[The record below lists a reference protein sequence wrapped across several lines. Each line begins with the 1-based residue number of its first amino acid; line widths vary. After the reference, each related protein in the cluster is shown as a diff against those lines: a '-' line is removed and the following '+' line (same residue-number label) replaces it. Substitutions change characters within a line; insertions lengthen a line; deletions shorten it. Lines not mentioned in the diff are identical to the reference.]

1 MTSQRT
7 RERLI
12 QRLMDQGIT
21 RFEVLE
27 AIRSVPRHLFVD
39 EALAHRSYEDT
50 ALPIGYGQTL
60 SQPYVVA
67 KMSELALAH
76 GRPKKVLELGS
87 GSGYQTAI
95 LASLVDEICAIERI
109 KPLLDR
115 ARRQLRELRVRNVRL
130 RHGDGLEGWPSEAP
144 FDLILGAAA
153 PEHIPSDLLEQL
165 APGGRLIMPVG
176 GRRQQLMMVT
186 ASPEGYVEEVIEEV
200 KASGL
205 RGRGARRREDTRW
218 RAVLTAAGA
227 LGTIGACAAIARPY
241 LVHEVSGERTA
252 ARASEKTPAS
262 SGSER
267 EPEGF
272 RPRRHHRNAR
282 AARFAAEGLDLSAAP
297 LDPLHR
303 GRFNQVLAAVALERG
318 ELVARESTAPLRVA
332 VDRRDAAQE
341 GVDARGRA

>member
-67 KMSELALAH
+67 KMSELALAQ
-76 GRPKKVLELGS
+76 GAEKVLELGS

-109 KPLLDR
+109 KPLLER
-115 ARRQLRELRVRNVRL
+115 ARKQLRALRVRNVRL
-130 RHGDGLEGWPSEAP
+130 RHGDGLDGWASEAP

-153 PEHIPSDLLEQL
+153 PERLPTQLLEQL
-165 APGGRLIMPVG
+165 APGGRLILPVG
-176 GRRQQLMMVT
+176 GEQQQLMMVT
-186 ASPEGYVEEVIEEV
+186 ATPEGYVEEVIEEV
-200 KASGL
+200 NFVPMV
-205 RGRGARRREDTRW
+205 RG
-218 RAVLTAAGA
+218 
-227 LGTIGACAAIARPY
+227 
-241 LVHEVSGERTA
+241 VSR
-252 ARASEKTPAS
+252 
-262 SGSER
+262 
-267 EPEGF
+267 
-272 RPRRHHRNAR
+272 
-282 AARFAAEGLDLSAAP
+282 
-297 LDPLHR
+297 
-303 GRFNQVLAAVALERG
+303 
-318 ELVARESTAPLRVA
+318 
-332 VDRRDAAQE
+332 
-341 GVDARGRA
+341 

>member
-67 KMSELALAH
+67 KMSELALAQ
-76 GRPKKVLELGS
+76 GRPKKVLGLGS

-109 KPLLDR
+109 KPLLER
-115 ARRQLRELRVRNVRL
+115 ARKQLRALRVRNVRL
-130 RHGDGLEGWPSEAP
+130 RHGDGLNGWASEAP

-153 PEHIPSDLLEQL
+153 PEHLPTQLLEQL
-165 APGGRLIMPVG
+165 APGGRLILPVG
-176 GRRQQLMMVT
+176 GERQQLVMVT
-186 ASPEGYVEEVIEEV
+186 ATPEGYIEEVIEEV
-200 KASGL
+200 NFVPMV
-205 RGRGARRREDTRW
+205 RG
-218 RAVLTAAGA
+218 
-227 LGTIGACAAIARPY
+227 
-241 LVHEVSGERTA
+241 VSR
-252 ARASEKTPAS
+252 
-262 SGSER
+262 
-267 EPEGF
+267 
-272 RPRRHHRNAR
+272 
-282 AARFAAEGLDLSAAP
+282 
-297 LDPLHR
+297 
-303 GRFNQVLAAVALERG
+303 
-318 ELVARESTAPLRVA
+318 
-332 VDRRDAAQE
+332 
-341 GVDARGRA
+341 

>member
-1 MTSQRT
+1 MSQQGIGMTSQRT

-67 KMSELALAH
+67 KMSELALAL

-109 KPLLDR
+109 KPLLER
-115 ARRQLRELRVRNVRL
+115 ARKQLRALRVRNVRL
-130 RHGDGLEGWPSEAP
+130 RHGDGLDGWASEAP

-153 PEHIPSDLLEQL
+153 PEHLPTQLLEQL
-165 APGGRLIMPVG
+165 APGGRLILPVG
-176 GRRQQLMMVT
+176 GEHQQLMMVT
-186 ASPEGYVEEVIEEV
+186 ATPEGYVEEVIEAV
-200 KASGL
+200 NFVPMV
-205 RGRGARRREDTRW
+205 RGVTR
-218 RAVLTAAGA
+218 
-227 LGTIGACAAIARPY
+227 
-241 LVHEVSGERTA
+241 
-252 ARASEKTPAS
+252 
-262 SGSER
+262 
-267 EPEGF
+267 
-272 RPRRHHRNAR
+272 
-282 AARFAAEGLDLSAAP
+282 
-297 LDPLHR
+297 
-303 GRFNQVLAAVALERG
+303 
-318 ELVARESTAPLRVA
+318 
-332 VDRRDAAQE
+332 
-341 GVDARGRA
+341 

>member
-1 MTSQRT
+1 MSQQGIGMTSQRT

-67 KMSELALAH
+67 RMSELALAQ

-109 KPLLDR
+109 KPLLER
-115 ARRQLRELRVRNVRL
+115 ARKQLRALRVRNVRL
-130 RHGDGLEGWPSEAP
+130 RHGDGLDGWASEAP

-153 PEHIPSDLLEQL
+153 PEHLPTQLLEQL
-165 APGGRLIMPVG
+165 APGGRLILPVG
-176 GRRQQLMMVT
+176 GERQQLMMVT
-186 ASPEGYVEEVIEEV
+186 ATPEGYVEEVIEEV
-200 KASGL
+200 TFVPMV
-205 RGRGARRREDTRW
+205 RGVTR
-218 RAVLTAAGA
+218 
-227 LGTIGACAAIARPY
+227 
-241 LVHEVSGERTA
+241 
-252 ARASEKTPAS
+252 
-262 SGSER
+262 
-267 EPEGF
+267 
-272 RPRRHHRNAR
+272 
-282 AARFAAEGLDLSAAP
+282 
-297 LDPLHR
+297 
-303 GRFNQVLAAVALERG
+303 
-318 ELVARESTAPLRVA
+318 
-332 VDRRDAAQE
+332 
-341 GVDARGRA
+341 

>member
-12 QRLMDQGIT
+12 QRLMNQGIT

-67 KMSELALAH
+67 RMSELALVQ

-109 KPLLDR
+109 KPLLER
-115 ARRQLRELRVRNVRL
+115 ARKQLRALRVRNVRL
-130 RHGDGLEGWPSEAP
+130 RHGDGLDGWASEAP

-153 PEHIPSDLLEQL
+153 PEHLPTQLLEQL
-165 APGGRLIMPVG
+165 AHGGRLILPVG
-176 GRRQQLMMVT
+176 GERQQLMMVT
-186 ASPEGYVEEVIEEV
+186 ATPEGFVEEVIEEV
-200 KASGL
+200 NFVPMV
-205 RGRGARRREDTRW
+205 RG
-218 RAVLTAAGA
+218 
-227 LGTIGACAAIARPY
+227 
-241 LVHEVSGERTA
+241 VSR
-252 ARASEKTPAS
+252 
-262 SGSER
+262 
-267 EPEGF
+267 
-272 RPRRHHRNAR
+272 
-282 AARFAAEGLDLSAAP
+282 
-297 LDPLHR
+297 
-303 GRFNQVLAAVALERG
+303 
-318 ELVARESTAPLRVA
+318 
-332 VDRRDAAQE
+332 
-341 GVDARGRA
+341 

>member
-67 KMSELALAH
+67 RMSELALAQ

-109 KPLLDR
+109 KPLLER
-115 ARRQLRELRVRNVRL
+115 ARKQLRALRVRNVRL
-130 RHGDGLEGWPSEAP
+130 RHGDVLDGWASEAP

-153 PEHIPSDLLEQL
+153 PEHLPTQLLEQL
-165 APGGRLIMPVG
+165 APGGRLILPVG
-176 GRRQQLMMVT
+176 GERQQLMMVT
-186 ASPEGYVEEVIEEV
+186 ATPEGFVEEVIEEV
-200 KASGL
+200 NFVPMV
-205 RGRGARRREDTRW
+205 RG
-218 RAVLTAAGA
+218 
-227 LGTIGACAAIARPY
+227 
-241 LVHEVSGERTA
+241 VSR
-252 ARASEKTPAS
+252 
-262 SGSER
+262 
-267 EPEGF
+267 
-272 RPRRHHRNAR
+272 
-282 AARFAAEGLDLSAAP
+282 
-297 LDPLHR
+297 
-303 GRFNQVLAAVALERG
+303 
-318 ELVARESTAPLRVA
+318 
-332 VDRRDAAQE
+332 
-341 GVDARGRA
+341 

>member
-27 AIRSVPRHLFVD
+27 AILSVPRHLFVD

-67 KMSELALAH
+67 RMSELALAQ

-109 KPLLDR
+109 KPLLER
-115 ARRQLRELRVRNVRL
+115 ARKQLRALRVRNVRL
-130 RHGDGLEGWPSEAP
+130 RHGDGLDGWASEAP

-153 PEHIPSDLLEQL
+153 PEHLPNQLLEQL
-165 APGGRLIMPVG
+165 APGGRLILPVG
-176 GRRQQLMMVT
+176 GERQQLMMVT
-186 ASPEGYVEEVIEEV
+186 ATPEGYVEEVIEEV
-200 KASGL
+200 NFVPMV
-205 RGRGARRREDTRW
+205 RG
-218 RAVLTAAGA
+218 
-227 LGTIGACAAIARPY
+227 
-241 LVHEVSGERTA
+241 VSR
-252 ARASEKTPAS
+252 
-262 SGSER
+262 
-267 EPEGF
+267 
-272 RPRRHHRNAR
+272 
-282 AARFAAEGLDLSAAP
+282 
-297 LDPLHR
+297 
-303 GRFNQVLAAVALERG
+303 
-318 ELVARESTAPLRVA
+318 
-332 VDRRDAAQE
+332 
-341 GVDARGRA
+341 

>member
-67 KMSELALAH
+67 RMSELALAQ

-109 KPLLDR
+109 KPLLER
-115 ARRQLRELRVRNVRL
+115 ARKQLRALRVRNVRL
-130 RHGDGLEGWPSEAP
+130 RHGDGLDGWASEAP

-153 PEHIPSDLLEQL
+153 PEQLPTQLLEQL
-165 APGGRLIMPVG
+165 ATGGRLILPVG
-176 GRRQQLMMVT
+176 GERQQLMMVT
-186 ASPEGYVEEVIEEV
+186 ATPEGYVEEVIEEV
-200 KASGL
+200 NFVPML
-205 RGRGARRREDTRW
+205 RGVTR
-218 RAVLTAAGA
+218 
-227 LGTIGACAAIARPY
+227 
-241 LVHEVSGERTA
+241 
-252 ARASEKTPAS
+252 
-262 SGSER
+262 
-267 EPEGF
+267 
-272 RPRRHHRNAR
+272 
-282 AARFAAEGLDLSAAP
+282 
-297 LDPLHR
+297 
-303 GRFNQVLAAVALERG
+303 
-318 ELVARESTAPLRVA
+318 
-332 VDRRDAAQE
+332 
-341 GVDARGRA
+341 

>member
-67 KMSELALAH
+67 RMSELALAQ

-109 KPLLDR
+109 KPLLER
-115 ARRQLRELRVRNVRL
+115 ARKQLRALRVRNVRL
-130 RHGDGLEGWPSEAP
+130 RHGDGLDGWASEAP

-153 PEHIPSDLLEQL
+153 PEHLPTQLLEQL
-165 APGGRLIMPVG
+165 TPGGRLILPVG
-176 GRRQQLMMVT
+176 GERQQLMMVT
-186 ASPEGYVEEVIEEV
+186 ATPEGFVEEVIEEV
-200 KASGL
+200 NFVPMV
-205 RGRGARRREDTRW
+205 RG
-218 RAVLTAAGA
+218 
-227 LGTIGACAAIARPY
+227 
-241 LVHEVSGERTA
+241 VSR
-252 ARASEKTPAS
+252 
-262 SGSER
+262 
-267 EPEGF
+267 
-272 RPRRHHRNAR
+272 
-282 AARFAAEGLDLSAAP
+282 
-297 LDPLHR
+297 
-303 GRFNQVLAAVALERG
+303 
-318 ELVARESTAPLRVA
+318 
-332 VDRRDAAQE
+332 
-341 GVDARGRA
+341 

>member
-67 KMSELALAH
+67 RMSELALAQ

-109 KPLLDR
+109 KPLLER
-115 ARRQLRELRVRNVRL
+115 ARKQLRALRVRNVRL
-130 RHGDGLEGWPSEAP
+130 RHGDGLDGWASEAP

-153 PEHIPSDLLEQL
+153 PERLPTQLLEQL
-165 APGGRLIMPVG
+165 APEGRLILPVG
-176 GRRQQLMMVT
+176 GERQQLMMVT
-186 ASPEGYVEEVIEEV
+186 ATAEGYVEEVIEEV
-200 KASGL
+200 NFVPMV
-205 RGRGARRREDTRW
+205 RG
-218 RAVLTAAGA
+218 
-227 LGTIGACAAIARPY
+227 
-241 LVHEVSGERTA
+241 VSR
-252 ARASEKTPAS
+252 
-262 SGSER
+262 
-267 EPEGF
+267 
-272 RPRRHHRNAR
+272 
-282 AARFAAEGLDLSAAP
+282 
-297 LDPLHR
+297 
-303 GRFNQVLAAVALERG
+303 
-318 ELVARESTAPLRVA
+318 
-332 VDRRDAAQE
+332 
-341 GVDARGRA
+341 

>member
-67 KMSELALAH
+67 RMSELALAQ

-109 KPLLDR
+109 KPLLER
-115 ARRQLRELRVRNVRL
+115 ARKQLRALRVRNVRL
-130 RHGDGLEGWPSEAP
+130 RHGDGLDGWASEAP

-153 PEHIPSDLLEQL
+153 PEHLPTQLLEQL
-165 APGGRLIMPVG
+165 APGGRLILPVG
-176 GRRQQLMMVT
+176 SERQQLMMVT
-186 ASPEGYVEEVIEEV
+186 ATPEGYVEEVIEEV
-200 KASGL
+200 NFVPMV
-205 RGRGARRREDTRW
+205 RG
-218 RAVLTAAGA
+218 
-227 LGTIGACAAIARPY
+227 
-241 LVHEVSGERTA
+241 VSR
-252 ARASEKTPAS
+252 
-262 SGSER
+262 
-267 EPEGF
+267 
-272 RPRRHHRNAR
+272 
-282 AARFAAEGLDLSAAP
+282 
-297 LDPLHR
+297 
-303 GRFNQVLAAVALERG
+303 
-318 ELVARESTAPLRVA
+318 
-332 VDRRDAAQE
+332 
-341 GVDARGRA
+341 

>member
-21 RFEVLE
+21 QFEVLE

-67 KMSELALAH
+67 RMSELALAR

-109 KPLLDR
+109 KPLLER
-115 ARRQLRELRVRNVRL
+115 ARKQLRALRVRNVRL
-130 RHGDGLEGWPSEAP
+130 RHGDGLDGWASEAP

-153 PEHIPSDLLEQL
+153 PEHLPTQLLDQL
-165 APGGRLIMPVG
+165 TPGGRLILPVG
-176 GRRQQLMMVT
+176 GERQQLMMVT
-186 ASPEGYVEEVIEEV
+186 ATPEGFVEEVIEEV
-200 KASGL
+200 NFVPMV
-205 RGRGARRREDTRW
+205 RG
-218 RAVLTAAGA
+218 
-227 LGTIGACAAIARPY
+227 
-241 LVHEVSGERTA
+241 VSR
-252 ARASEKTPAS
+252 
-262 SGSER
+262 
-267 EPEGF
+267 
-272 RPRRHHRNAR
+272 
-282 AARFAAEGLDLSAAP
+282 
-297 LDPLHR
+297 
-303 GRFNQVLAAVALERG
+303 
-318 ELVARESTAPLRVA
+318 
-332 VDRRDAAQE
+332 
-341 GVDARGRA
+341 

>member
-1 MTSQRT
+1 MSQQGIGMTSQRT

-67 KMSELALAH
+67 RMSELALAR

-109 KPLLDR
+109 KPLLER
-115 ARRQLRELRVRNVRL
+115 ARKQLRALRVRNVRL
-130 RHGDGLEGWPSEAP
+130 RHGDGLDGWASEAP

-153 PEHIPSDLLEQL
+153 PERLPTQLLEQL
-165 APGGRLIMPVG
+165 APGGRLILPVG
-176 GRRQQLMMVT
+176 GEQQQLMMVT
-186 ASPEGYVEEVIEEV
+186 ATPEGYVEEVIEEV
-200 KASGL
+200 NFVPMV
-205 RGRGARRREDTRW
+205 RG
-218 RAVLTAAGA
+218 
-227 LGTIGACAAIARPY
+227 
-241 LVHEVSGERTA
+241 VSR
-252 ARASEKTPAS
+252 
-262 SGSER
+262 
-267 EPEGF
+267 
-272 RPRRHHRNAR
+272 
-282 AARFAAEGLDLSAAP
+282 
-297 LDPLHR
+297 
-303 GRFNQVLAAVALERG
+303 
-318 ELVARESTAPLRVA
+318 
-332 VDRRDAAQE
+332 
-341 GVDARGRA
+341 

>member
-1 MTSQRT
+1 MSQQGIGMTSQRT

-67 KMSELALAH
+67 RMSELALAQ

-109 KPLLDR
+109 KPLLER
-115 ARRQLRELRVRNVRL
+115 ARKQLRALRVRNVRL
-130 RHGDGLEGWPSEAP
+130 RHGDGLDGWASEAP

-153 PEHIPSDLLEQL
+153 PERLPTQLLEQL
-165 APGGRLIMPVG
+165 APGGRLILPVG
-176 GRRQQLMMVT
+176 GEQQQLMMVT
-186 ASPEGYVEEVIEEV
+186 ATPEGYVEEVIEEV
-200 KASGL
+200 NFVPMV
-205 RGRGARRREDTRW
+205 RG
-218 RAVLTAAGA
+218 
-227 LGTIGACAAIARPY
+227 
-241 LVHEVSGERTA
+241 VSR
-252 ARASEKTPAS
+252 
-262 SGSER
+262 
-267 EPEGF
+267 
-272 RPRRHHRNAR
+272 
-282 AARFAAEGLDLSAAP
+282 
-297 LDPLHR
+297 
-303 GRFNQVLAAVALERG
+303 
-318 ELVARESTAPLRVA
+318 
-332 VDRRDAAQE
+332 
-341 GVDARGRA
+341 